1 MLFASEMQEVAVKR
15 DKGGI
20 MNNRN
25 DSIKAANEKI
35 AFNNTIKFLA
45 DMVIKYGH
53 LIQPATVEDIMEYFK
68 KRKKKTA

>member
-1 MLFASEMQEVAVKR
+1 
-15 DKGGI
+15 